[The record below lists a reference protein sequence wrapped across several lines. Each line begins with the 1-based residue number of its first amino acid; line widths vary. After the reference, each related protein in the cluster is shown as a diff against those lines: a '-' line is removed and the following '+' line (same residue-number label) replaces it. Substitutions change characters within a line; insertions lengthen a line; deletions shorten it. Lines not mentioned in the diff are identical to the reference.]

1 MAVRKIETEISLSNE
16 QEFKRQLKAVNNS
29 LAGMKSE
36 MARVSAEYDGQANS
50 AEALR
55 KKQSVLQQQYDQQRE
70 KVEAL
75 EEMLEAAREQ
85 YDENSDIVLKYKK
98 NLDYAQVALINFG
111 RELEDTNKYLEE
123 AEKSADGTA
132 GSIDE
137 FGKKVK
143 EAGETGKESS
153 GSLGGLF
160 EALQNVQQAAA
171 TGDIGALSTSLQAL
185 GGVLAG
191 AAVVKGLEEITSKM
205 FELVD
210 AANEYDGVM
219 GRLEASSAAAGYTA
233 DETSE
238 LYEQLNGVLGDSQA
252 AATTIANLQA
262 IGLYQGDLKVL
273 LDEVIG
279 AWATYGDSIPIDG
292 LAESINETIQ
302 VGKVTGVFADAL
314 NWAGVNEDYF
324 NQQLSATAARSERA
338 AIIME
343 QLRTQGLEATGQAWQ
358 ENNQSMITYNQTQDK
373 ITQKTAEFGRTLR
386 PVAQTLQEVK
396 LGLINLGQDFWDNL
410 SSFGKRAL
418 AARDQS
424 KISGSHADGLDYVPY
439 DGYVAE
445 LHRGEAVLT
454 SNEADALR
462 GLRRSGSMLG
472 GGGAVSAAPAVQSA
486 TAQPAVYDLTIPVEL
501 TIDGATFARKEYKY
515 RIAEDARRGSPLT
528 GKGGR

>member
-1 MAVRKIETEISLSNE
+1 MKLTP
-16 QEFKRQLKAVNNS
+16 
-29 LAGMKSE
+29 LAD
-36 MARVSAEYDGQANS
+36 RV
-50 AEALR
+50 
-55 KKQSVLQQQYDQQRE
+55 
-70 KVEAL
+70 
-75 EEMLEAAREQ
+75 
-85 YDENSDIVLKYKK
+85 VLKMTEPEETTKGGIILTGSAK
-98 NLDYAQVALINFG
+98 EKPSVAEVISVGPGGTVDGKTVTMTVKPGDKVITDKYA
-111 RELEDTNKYLEE
+111 
-123 AEKSADGTA
+123 GT
-132 GSIDE
+132 
-137 FGKKVK
+137 
-143 EAGETGKESS
+143 
-153 GSLGGLF
+153 
-160 EALQNVQQAAA
+160 
-171 TGDIGALSTSLQAL
+171 
-185 GGVLAG
+185 
-191 AAVVKGLEEITSKM
+191 
-205 FELVD
+205 
-210 AANEYDGVM
+210 
-219 GRLEASSAAAGYTA
+219 
-233 DETSE
+233 
-238 LYEQLNGVLGDSQA
+238 
-252 AATTIANLQA
+252 
-262 IGLYQGDLKVL
+262 KVL

-396 LGLINLGQDFWDNL
+396 LGLMNLGQDFWDNF

-424 KISGSHADGLDYVPY
+424 KISGSHANGLDYVPY

-472 GGGAVSAAPAVQSA
+472 GGGAVSAGPAVQSA
-486 TAQPAVYDLTIPVEL
+486 SAQPAVYDLTIPVEL